1 MHKGRGHFW
10 VSYIKSLIRLV
21 SCVIAFCNLNVRV
34 LAVGFLVAELLGI
47 LEEFVDDR

>member
-21 SCVIAFCNLNVRV
+21 SCVIASCTLNARV

-47 LEEFVDDR
+47 LEELVDDR